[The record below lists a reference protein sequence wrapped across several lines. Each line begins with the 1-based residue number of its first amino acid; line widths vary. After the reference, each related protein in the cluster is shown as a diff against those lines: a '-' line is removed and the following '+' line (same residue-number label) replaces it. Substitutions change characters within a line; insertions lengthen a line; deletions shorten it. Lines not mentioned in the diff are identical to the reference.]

1 MKKVIILEE
10 HEYENLK
17 NSEESLKQ
25 LMNDLEKLIDKPN
38 ELREYILQKLY

>member
-25 LMNDLEKLIDKPN
+25 LMNDLEELIDQPDK
-38 ELREYILQKLY
+38 LRECILNKLY